1 MTNRKNDRSLEV
13 QREEF
18 ADRKFL
24 AMPIAGMIAWAL
36 IGVAGATLSL
46 TGKVWAVYIGTGMIF
61 YLGLAVAKFIG
72 EDLLGKTRP
81 KNVFDRLFMNGVF
94 GALLVYA
101 LAIPFFLVEPTSLPL
116 TVGVLAG
123 LMWMPFSWIIQ
134 HWIGIFHAVSRTLL
148 CVAAWYVFP
157 EARFV
162 AIPAIIVAIYLVTVV
177 VLVKRPR
184 GLPETTNTG
193 LASTAGA

>member
-1 MTNRKNDRSLEV
+1 MNALSLDQ

-18 ADRKFL
+18 AARPFL

-36 IGVAGATLSL
+36 IAVAGATLSL
-46 TGKVWAVYIGTGMIF
+46 NGQVWAVYIGTGFIF
-61 YLGLAVAKFIG
+61 YLGLLVAKFTG
-72 EDLLGKTRP
+72 EDLLGRHRP
-81 KNVFDRLFMNGVF
+81 KNVFDRLFMNGVA

-101 LAIPFFLVEPTSLPL
+101 LAIPFFLEEPTSLPL

-134 HWIGIFHAVSRTLL
+134 HWVGIFHAVTRTVL
-148 CVAAWYVFP
+148 CVAAYYAFP

-162 AIPAIIVAIYLVTVV
+162 AIPAVIVAIYAITILVLLRRRREVS
-177 VLVKRPR
+177 LV
-184 GLPETTNTG
+184 
-193 LASTAGA
+193 ATAAT

>member
-61 YLGLAVAKFIG
+61 YLGLLVAKFTG
-72 EDLLGKTRP
+72 EDLLGRTRP
-81 KNVFDRLFMNGVF
+81 KNVFDRLFMNGVV

-134 HWIGIFHAVSRTLL
+134 HWVGIFHAVSRTLL
-148 CVAAWYVFP
+148 CVLVYYAFP
-157 EARFV
+157 DDRFV
-162 AIPAIIVAIYLVTVV
+162 AIPVVIVGVYAMTIAILLHRRRS
-177 VLVKRPR
+177 VLVI
-184 GLPETTNTG
+184 
-193 LASTAGA
+193 A